1 MFRTNCNINITE
13 LFAKCGRP
21 RFDDVYGNKRIC
33 HFQKRAFMK
42 QKTKFNFFTRKGQGT
57 TKKHVHDL
65 ALMYNKY
72 KYAKKEN
79 CQILELKC
87 ARAP

>member
-1 MFRTNCNINITE
+1 
-13 LFAKCGRP
+13 
-21 RFDDVYGNKRIC
+21 
-33 HFQKRAFMK
+33 MK